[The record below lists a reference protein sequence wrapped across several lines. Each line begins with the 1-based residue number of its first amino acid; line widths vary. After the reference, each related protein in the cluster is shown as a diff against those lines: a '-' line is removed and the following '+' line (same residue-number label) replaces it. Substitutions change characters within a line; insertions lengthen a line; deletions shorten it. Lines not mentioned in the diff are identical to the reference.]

1 MQCDI
6 CGKETGVFLTEME
19 GARIYV
25 CRTCNPKGEGRI
37 ARTPRTDFKPRTNF
51 APRTAPR
58 LPKDYQDPFDLT
70 NYELVED
77 YTKKIIALR
86 EEKKLTIE
94 DFAKSV
100 YIPVSYMH
108 KVEQGKLKPS
118 SRLLLKIYE
127 KYGLLL
133 IDKMPEVA
141 KPIFRKHAAKP
152 DFRKEYGKKNFR
164 KDFNTNEEK
173 RERFEGSKVIYK
185 PEDVKEKELVTEEYN
200 NKKKIVL

>member
-6 CGKETGVFLTEME
+6 CGKETSVFLTEME

-25 CRTCNPKGEGRI
+25 CRACNPKGEGRI
-37 ARTPRTDFKPRTNF
+37 ARPQRTFTPKPNFTPRVT
-51 APRTAPR
+51 PR

-77 YTKKIIALR
+77 YTKKIVALR

-100 YIPVSYMH
+100 YIPVSYMQ

-133 IDKMPEVA
+133 IDKLPDMD
-141 KPIFRKHAAKP
+141 KPIFRKHIVKK
-152 DFRKEYGKKNFR
+152 DFSERKNFKR
-164 KDFNTNEEK
+164 DFKSENNFERREK
-173 RERFEGSKVIYK
+173 FEGSKVIYK
-185 PEDVKEKELVTEEYN
+185 PEESKEKELVTEEYN

>member
-6 CGKETGVFLTEME
+6 CGKETSVFLTEME

-25 CRTCNPKGEGRI
+25 CRACNPKGEGRI
-37 ARTPRTDFKPRTNF
+37 ARTPRTFTPRPNF
-51 APRTAPR
+51 TPRTAPR

-77 YTKKIIALR
+77 YTKKIVALR

-100 YIPVSYMH
+100 YIPVSYMQ

-133 IDKMPEVA
+133 IDKLPDMD
-141 KPIFRKHAAKP
+141 KPIFRKHIVK
-152 DFRKEYGKKNFR
+152 
-164 KDFNTNEEK
+164 KDFSERKNNFKRDFKNENNFERREK
-173 RERFEGSKVIYK
+173 FEGSKVIYK
-185 PEDVKEKELVTEEYN
+185 PEESKEKELVTEEYN